1 MPNERDRLRI
11 CRAVL
16 ETSIRPVA
24 ALAKTTNETRKF
36 QKSLKSALPARFNA
50 PGERAVDAWQTNLD
64 SLEKMTRP
72 EGKKQP
78 THLGFLTAM
87 GDPTRGV
94 VGGFLV
100 LNLVG
105 RPTEFHCTAPVRPN
119 RAQEIL
125 YGATLEGFLCG
136 EQIARALVGRSKTEF
151 AAILTNNPNM
161 LTAGN
166 SLNAPLAMVFR
177 RSSETVEPADEEKY
191 AVCDKK
197 TDKNGAAANGRSVED
212 ENWTLGE
219 TADEGTPRRP
229 FFYDSF
235 ERTPPTPGVDYSL
248 WRTIAKGRNRLAL
261 PTDFADSNGRAVS
274 FEEIS
279 ARLDL
284 FFKSID
290 SVEPFER
297 IRLAVEEAQK
307 SG

>member
-1 MPNERDRLRI
+1 
-11 CRAVL
+11 
-16 ETSIRPVA
+16 
-24 ALAKTTNETRKF
+24 
-36 QKSLKSALPARFNA
+36 
-50 PGERAVDAWQTNLD
+50 
-64 SLEKMTRP
+64 
-72 EGKKQP
+72 
-78 THLGFLTAM
+78 M
-87 GDPTRGV
+87 GDSARGV

-177 RSSETVEPADEEKY
+177 RANDSLDPADEEKY
-191 AVCDKK
+191 AVCDK
-197 TDKNGAAANGRSVED
+197 NAGNNVASPPRVGD
-212 ENWTLGE
+212 ENWTFDAETGE
-219 TADEGTPRRP
+219 KTSRRP

-248 WRTIAKGRNRLAL
+248 WREVAKGRNRLAL
-261 PTDFADSNGRAVS
+261 PTDYADSNGRAVS
-274 FEEIS
+274 FDEIS

-290 SVEPFER
+290 SAEPFER

>member
-1 MPNERDRLRI
+1 
-11 CRAVL
+11 
-16 ETSIRPVA
+16 
-24 ALAKTTNETRKF
+24 
-36 QKSLKSALPARFNA
+36 
-50 PGERAVDAWQTNLD
+50 
-64 SLEKMTRP
+64 MTRP
-72 EGKKQP
+72 EEKKRP

-87 GDPTRGV
+87 GDPVRGV

-166 SLNAPLAMVFR
+166 SLNAPLAMVFQR
-177 RSSETVEPADEEKY
+177 AKASLDPADEEKY

-197 TDKNGAAANGRSVED
+197 TENNGASFVRVED
-212 ENWTLGE
+212 ENWTP
-219 TADEGTPRRP
+219 DEANEGGRRA
-229 FFYDSF
+229 FFYDAF

-248 WRTIAKGRNRLAL
+248 WRSISKGRNRLAL
-261 PTDFADSNGRAVS
+261 PTDFVDSNGRAVS
-274 FEEIS
+274 FDEIS